1 MRHFMSGITRRSA
14 LFSLGAAMPALT
26 FASSATA
33 SEGIGST
40 VKLVGSGKQVSDGRE
55 TPLKVGATLNEG
67 DTVMTGAET
76 LALLMLNTETRINM
90 GPETQITM
98 ARYLADMGGTITVGG
113 AIVFDRPDD
122 LPKVDLTFQTEF
134 GEIGVRG
141 TRFFFGPSKG
151 KMAVFVQRGRVTVS
165 NAGVTRK
172 LRGGDGTDME
182 IGKPPTEVARWKEPR
197 IKAAFELVGL
207 AP

>member
-1 MRHFMSGITRRSA
+1 MTEISRRSA
-14 LFSLGAAMPALT
+14 LLTLGAAVPAL
-26 FASSATA
+26 ALAQSANA

-40 VKLVGSGKQVSDGRE
+40 VKLVGSGKQVSGGRE
-55 TPLKVGATLNEG
+55 TPLKVGAVLNEG
-67 DTVMTGAET
+67 DTIVTGTET
-76 LALLMLNTETRINM
+76 RALLMLNTETRINM
-90 GPETQITM
+90 GPDSEITM
-98 ARYLADMGGTITVGG
+98 AQYLADMGGTINVGG

-122 LPKVDLTFQTEF
+122 LPKVELTFQTEF

-151 KMAVFVQRGRVTVS
+151 KMSVFVQRGQVTVT

-172 LRGGDGTDME
+172 LKGGDGTDME
-182 IGKPPTEVARWKEPR
+182 AGKPPTEVAKWKEPR

>member
-1 MRHFMSGITRRSA
+1 MTNMTRRTA
-14 LFSLGAAMPALT
+14 LLALGAAVPTIAL
-26 FASSATA
+26 AQTA
-33 SEGIGST
+33 STADPIGST
-40 VKLVGSGKQVSDGRE
+40 VELVGRGKLVSNGAESPLRIGSM
-55 TPLKVGATLNEG
+55 LAEG
-67 DTVMTGAET
+67 DTVKTGAKA
-76 LALLMLNTETRINM
+76 LAQLKLNTETWINM
-90 GPETQITM
+90 GPETEITV
-98 ARYLADMGGTITVGG
+98 AQYLAEMGGTIMVGG

-151 KMAVFVQRGRVTVS
+151 KVAVFVQRGRVTVS
-165 NAGVTRK
+165 NAGVTRR
-172 LRGGDGTDME
+172 LRAGDGTDLE
-182 IGKPPTEVARWKEPR
+182 AGKPPTKRAKWKEPR